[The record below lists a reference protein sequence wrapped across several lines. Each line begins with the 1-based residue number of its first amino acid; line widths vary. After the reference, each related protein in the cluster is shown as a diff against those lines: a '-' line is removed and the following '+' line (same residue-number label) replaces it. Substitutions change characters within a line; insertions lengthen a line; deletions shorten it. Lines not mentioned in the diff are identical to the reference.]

1 MIMGKRIIINSIVGY
16 AGIRLLDIIIKFI
29 ETVVK

>member
-1 MIMGKRIIINSIVGY
+1 MVMGKRIIVNSIIGY